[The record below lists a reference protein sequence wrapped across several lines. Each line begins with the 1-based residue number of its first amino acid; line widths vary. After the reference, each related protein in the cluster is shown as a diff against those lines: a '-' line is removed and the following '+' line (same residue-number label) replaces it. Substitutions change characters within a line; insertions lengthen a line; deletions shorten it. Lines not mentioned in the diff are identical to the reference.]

1 MRISISIAALILVIF
16 PLTVCAEFKQF
27 TQWGRFDGDFDNEKP
42 WVEIEAQLPPY
53 PKDENLLPFFVSAAT
68 DNQFFV
74 DSASIS
80 VSGDGVVRYTLIV
93 KSSAGAANVSFEG
106 IRCASHERRLY
117 AFGRKEGSWSRARSA
132 SWEPISYKDRNR
144 QHHVL
149 YDDFFCPNQI
159 IVKDPAEAVDLL
171 KRGFR

>member
-1 MRISISIAALILVIF
+1 MKFVVALIMMIL

-27 TQWGRFDGDFDNEKP
+27 TKWGTFDYEFDNEKP

-53 PKDENLLPFFVSAAT
+53 PKDENLLPVFVSAAT
-68 DNQFFV
+68 DNRFFV

-80 VSGDGVVRYTLIV
+80 VGGDGVVRYTLIV
-93 KSSAGAANVSFEG
+93 KSTAGASNVSFEG

-132 SWEPISYKDRNR
+132 KWEPISYKDRNR

-149 YDDFFCPNQI
+149 HDDFFCPNGI
-159 IVKDPAEAVDLL
+159 VVKDSAEAVDLL
-171 KRGFR
+171 KRGFQ